1 MQDAVISGNSEGPGR
16 KRRVRY
22 KGTHPRRFE
31 EKYKELHRE
40 KYAGDVEKILRSG
53 KTPAGSHRP
62 ICVREV
68 LEVLDPRPGEIALDA
83 TLGYGGHAS
92 ELLKRILP
100 GGCLWGIDVDPVEIR
115 RTEARLRGAGFT
127 EKELVVRRIN
137 FAGIP
142 KLLAEAGG
150 GFDLILA
157 DLGVSSMQLDDPSRG
172 FTFKAE
178 GPLDLRFNPARGQP
192 ASVLVRS
199 ISEQA
204 LAKILWAHA
213 DEPHAREIARAI
225 HENREGISTTTA
237 LADIVRGA
245 LPGISP
251 SNTEED
257 ITRSI
262 RRTFQALRIAVNDE
276 FSALD
281 QFLRNLPFCL
291 RPGGRVAVLTFHSG
305 EDDRV
310 VRFFAE
316 GLEAGTYAETGR
328 DPIRPTAGECYDNPR
343 SKSAILRWA
352 KRASSPL
359 TVPSQGPADLSQK
372 PDV

>member
-1 MQDAVISGNSEGPGR
+1 MQDAAINKNGEEPQK
-16 KRRVRY
+16 KRRLRY

-31 EKYKELHRE
+31 EKYKELQSE
-40 KYAGDVEKILRSG
+40 KYVQDVEKIIQSG

-62 ICVREV
+62 ICVQEI
-68 LEVLDPRPGEIALDA
+68 LEVLDPKPGQTVLDA
-83 TLGYGGHAS
+83 TLGYGGHAR

-100 GGCLWGIDVDPVEIR
+100 GGRLWGIDIDPIEIA
-115 RTEARLRGAGFT
+115 RTETRLRGLGFS

-142 KLLAEAGG
+142 KLLADAGG

-172 FTFKAE
+172 FTFKVE
-178 GPLDLRFNPARGQP
+178 GPLDLRLNPARGQP
-192 ASVLVRS
+192 ASALIRK
-199 ISEQA
+199 ISQQA
-204 LAKILWAHA
+204 LEKILWVHA
-213 DEPHAREIARAI
+213 DEPHAKAIAKAI
-225 HENREGISTTTA
+225 CENRDSLSTTTA
-237 LADIVRGA
+237 LADIVRDA

-251 SNTEED
+251 ANSEED
-257 ITRSI
+257 VTRSI

-281 QFLRNLPFCL
+281 QFLRNLPLCL
-291 RPGGRVAVLTFHSG
+291 KPQGRVAILTFHSG

-310 VRFFAE
+310 VRSFSE
-316 GLEAGTYAETGR
+316 GAEAGIYAEIGR
-328 DPIRPTAGECYDNPR
+328 DPIRATSQERYDNPR

-352 KRASSPL
+352 KRA
-359 TVPSQGPADLSQK
+359 DR
-372 PDV
+372 DF